1 MDALNDNEN
10 QDDIFQNSILFQ
22 NQVRTRKK
30 VKYYPYLTLLRPLLP
45 PIRPHLPQRHQ
56 KPY

>member
-10 QDDIFQNSILFQ
+10 QDDIFQNLILFQ

-30 VKYYPYLTLLRPLLP
+30 VKYYPYLTL
-45 PIRPHLPQRHQ
+45 
-56 KPY
+56 